1 MEMTPIEIEDVAKA
15 QLNGEQLHGRNVEAP
30 KMGSLADGDTIRV
43 VGWVVGRSSR
53 ALAVEIVHDGTILQS
68 VPVSVQ
74 RSDLVEAF
82 PEVPGAEQSGFRTN
96 VAIPNSPEFELL
108 VQAVLHDESRV
119 PLSTIRARQPRGG
132 EEPYEVQYEEQYP
145 ESNDPG
151 QPGPLTRFF
160 RQLLGRGDG

>member
-1 MEMTPIEIEDVAKA
+1 MTPVEIEDVAKA

-43 VGWVVGRSSR
+43 AGWVVGRSSP

-68 VPVSVQ
+68 VPVRVH

-82 PEVPGAEQSGFRTN
+82 PKVPGAKQSGFRTN
-96 VAIPNSPEFELL
+96 VSIPNSPKFELL

-119 PLSTIRARQPRGG
+119 PLGTIRAQQQRGG
-132 EEPYEVQYEEQYP
+132 EEQYEAAFETQHP
-145 ESNDPG
+145 ESSG
-151 QPGPLTRFF
+151 QGWPGPLTRFI